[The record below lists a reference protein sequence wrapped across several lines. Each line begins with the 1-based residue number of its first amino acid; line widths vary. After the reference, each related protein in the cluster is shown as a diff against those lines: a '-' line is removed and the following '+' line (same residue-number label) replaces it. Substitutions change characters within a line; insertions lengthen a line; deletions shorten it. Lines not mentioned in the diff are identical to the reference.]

1 MKDIIHT
8 SIHSVMQWSEY
19 GRTIHRVVM
28 IIEMDCEEI
37 EKETIPFESD
47 CKREKSK
54 EIIDEIQ

>member
-1 MKDIIHT
+1 
-8 SIHSVMQWSEY
+8 MQWSEY

-47 CKREKSK
+47 CKIEKSK